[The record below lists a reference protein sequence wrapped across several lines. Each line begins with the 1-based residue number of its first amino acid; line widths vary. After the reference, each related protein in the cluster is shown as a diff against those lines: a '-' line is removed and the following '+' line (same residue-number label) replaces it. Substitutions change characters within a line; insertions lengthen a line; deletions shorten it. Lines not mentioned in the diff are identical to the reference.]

1 MQFGEE
7 MMMRH
12 FAKLTLLG
20 VAVAATGL
28 VQAADDG
35 EPYFGGDA
43 DVAFAKSLWQSM
55 SADQLVGANAINVYP
70 FKGNQPH
77 GAIQQVTDSTIS
89 VNGRMGRVIVKR
101 NHGGEGA
108 DIKSVYSD
116 PEKHLKAV
124 TVMFK
129 REAGYDTENLDWF
142 WAKYTPAG
150 EIDKNPK
157 GALLAGRVGKGAS
170 AGCIACHKALGGKD
184 METLTAR

>member
-1 MQFGEE
+1 
-7 MMMRH
+7 MMIRN
-12 FAKLTLLG
+12 FAKPILLG
-20 VAVAATGL
+20 VVVAAAG
-28 VQAADDG
+28 VVPAADNSK
-35 EPYFGGDA
+35 PYFGGDT

-55 SADQLVGANAINVYP
+55 SAYKLVGTNAINVYP
-70 FKGNQPH
+70 FTGNQPH
-77 GAIQQVTDSTIS
+77 GAIQQVTDSTIG
-89 VNGRMGRVIVKR
+89 VHGRMGRVIVKR

-108 DIKSVYSD
+108 DVKSVYSD
-116 PEKHLKAV
+116 PDKHLKAV

-157 GALLAGRVGKGAS
+157 GAFLAGRVGKGGS

-184 METLTAR
+184 LETLTAR